1 MVSHFNDSKL
11 KEYKKGVS
19 YTPFYSDNADY
30 NTNAPSYYEY
40 LARYNGFISSLV
52 DFVNGLSDDIEDI
65 KNKYEAFQL
74 SNEEVTYTVGSEGDF
89 VSLNDCFDK
98 INDLIVQPVK
108 ITVILLQ
115 DYIMTEQLFLENKRY
130 NHVIIT
136 SDKDIVKADSTR
148 LNRQILIESNP
159 IFNTKPLFYGK
170 NSHFPTID
178 FKLENIDTNDE
189 INVGYLMDNSDLTF
203 TKKGGATYFNFIGV
217 CGVNGSNVTGHYCD
231 FSHNGNRETLSETNS
246 DNDYYGDG
254 VRIFNSTFSGNYSS
268 TDYSG
273 NVGYHFSHSASGY
286 IDKSTSKHT
295 GHHGIMTT
303 TGSTCS
309 ARECVITDVIDD
321 CVVAYASSKIDLR
334 YSDTSRA
341 KINFGCIATRTSE
354 ILFDGGTSNGCGR
367 SGIMANRGCTIDATN
382 ATANNNNENGIH
394 ASNNSQ
400 IDFSGGSTNNNGKD
414 GMHSAHGSVIQAR
427 NSESIDNTRNGV
439 LAYISTVY
447 CQNITVSG
455 NGNRG
460 LESTRGGFISA
471 YTSQI
476 SNSGDNGLLAFGGR
490 INVNN
495 STISNSGGH
504 GMEGTRGSTIVADNV
519 TITDSSQSG
528 IMAYSSKVTAS
539 NCSISGSGDDTVF
552 STRGGE
558 VVIFEPTLSSN
569 RGTYDFAL
577 YNAGRIFT
585 NKNSYSSNVEDNSLT
600 NNGIFIR
607 G

>member
-1 MVSHFNDSKL
+1 MAEHFNNRFNYNYRRGLNKL
-11 KEYKKGVS
+11 
-19 YTPFYSDNADY
+19 PFYSDEADY
-30 NTNAPSYYEY
+30 NTNAPSYYDY
-40 LARYNGFISSLV
+40 LAKYNGFISSLV
-52 DFVNGLSDDIEDI
+52 DFVNGLADDIEDI

-74 SNEEVTYTVGSEGDF
+74 SNEEVTYTVGSDGDF
-89 VSLNDCFDK
+89 ETLNDCFDK
-98 INDLIVQPVK
+98 INNLIVQPVK

-115 DYIMTEQLFLENKRY
+115 DYIMREQLFLENKRY
-130 NHVIIT
+130 NHIVIT

-159 IFNTKPLFYGK
+159 VFNTKPLFYGK

-178 FKLENIDTNDE
+178 FKLENIDTNDV

-203 TKKGGATYFNFIGV
+203 TKKGGSTYFNFIGL
-217 CGVNGSNVTGHYCD
+217 CGVNGSNITGHYCD
-231 FSHNGNRETLSETNS
+231 FSHNGNRESLSETNP

-268 TDYSG
+268 TDYCG
-273 NVGYHFSHSASGY
+273 NVGYHFSHSANGY

-309 ARECVITDVIDD
+309 ARECEITDVIDD

-334 YSDTSRA
+334 YSNTSRA

-354 ILFDGGTSNGCGR
+354 ILFDGGVSNGCGR

-382 ATANNNNENGIH
+382 ATANNNKENGIH

-400 IDFSGGSTNNNGKD
+400 IDFSGGTTNNNGKD

-427 NSESIDNTRNGV
+427 NSESKDNTRNGV

-471 YTSQI
+471 YDSQI
-476 SNSGDNGLLAFGGR
+476 SNSGDNALLAFGAR

-495 STISNSGGH
+495 STISKSGRH
-504 GMEGTRGSTIVADNV
+504 GMEATRGGTIVADNV
-519 TITDSSQSG
+519 SIKDSNSSG

-539 NCSISGSGDDTVF
+539 NCDISGSGDDTVF

-558 VVIFEPTLSSN
+558 VVIFEPTLTSN
-569 RGTYDFAL
+569 RGTYDFSV

-585 NKNSYSSNVEDNSLT
+585 NQNNYSSNVEDNTLT
-600 NNGIFIR
+600 NKGILIR